1 MRTDMDCRRAEELLS
16 DHLEGTLSDLLA
28 QDLQAHLRGCA
39 SCAELREALGEVIE
53 ALRAFPALE
62 PARDLAE
69 RAAARA
75 LRGGR
80 LVSARP
86 QALSTHRQPAHGR
99 FFVPSWLQ
107 AAAAGFGLVITGTLL
122 LAAGPEGPSRTATR
136 LVDRTVTTGSY
147 LLERSDRLV
156 EDVRILGVVITTA
169 FEGRLDRVND
179 RMDDYRKRLQRR
191 RSTDEDS
198 KKRES
203 GGRTPS
209 LLSAEG
215 FRTGPRCTA

>member
-1 MRTDMDCRRAEELLS
+1 MRTGMDCRRAEELLS
-16 DHLEGTLSDLLA
+16 DHLEGTLSGPLA
-28 QDLQAHLRGCA
+28 RDFEAHIRECA
-39 SCAELREALGEVIE
+39 SCAEMRDAMGEVVE

-69 RAAARA
+69 RAAARG
-75 LRGGR
+75 LRGRHPVGAPR
-80 LVSARP
+80 PALPARP
-86 QALSTHRQPAHGR
+86 PRGHGR

-107 AAAAGFGLVITGTLL
+107 AAAAGFVLVITGTLL
-122 LAAGPEGPSRTATR
+122 LVAGPDGPSRTATR

-156 EDVRILGVVITTA
+156 EDVRILGVVIATA

-203 GGRTPS
+203 GGRMPS

-215 FRTGPRCTA
+215 FRTASPGET

>member
-1 MRTDMDCRRAEELLS
+1 MDCLRAEELLS
-16 DHLEGTLSDLLA
+16 DHLEGTLSALLV
-28 QDLQAHLRGCA
+28 QDFEAHLRECA
-39 SCAELREALGEVIE
+39 SCAELREALGQVIG
-53 ALRAFPALE
+53 ALRAFPTLE

-69 RAAARA
+69 RAAERA
-75 LRGGR
+75 LLDRR
-80 LVSARP
+80 SERARP
-86 QALSTHRQPAHGR
+86 QALPNRPPVHGR

-122 LAAGPEGPSRTATR
+122 LVAGPDGPSRTATR

-203 GGRTPS
+203 GGRMAP

-215 FRTGPRCTA
+215 FRTAPHRDT

>member
-1 MRTDMDCRRAEELLS
+1 MEMDCRRAEELLS
-16 DHLEGTLSDLLA
+16 DHLEGTLNDLLGKE
-28 QDLQAHLRGCA
+28 LEAHLRECA
-39 SCAELREALGEVIE
+39 SCGELREALGEVIE
-53 ALRAFPALE
+53 ALRAFPTLE

-75 LRGGR
+75 LRAGR
-80 LVSARP
+80 PVSPRRPAPLVRAR
-86 QALSTHRQPAHGR
+86 PAHGR

-107 AAAAGFGLVITGTLL
+107 AAAAGFVLVITGTLL
-122 LAAGPEGPSRTATR
+122 LVAGPDGPSRTATR

-191 RSTDEDS
+191 RSTDEDP

-203 GGRTPS
+203 GGRMPS
-209 LLSAEG
+209 VLSAEG
-215 FRTGPRCTA
+215 FRTAPRRET

>member
-1 MRTDMDCRRAEELLS
+1 MDCHRAEELLS
-16 DHLEGTLSDLLA
+16 EHLEGTLSDLPARDLA
-28 QDLQAHLRGCA
+28 AHLRECA

-69 RAAARA
+69 RAAERA
-75 LRGGR
+75 LRDRR

-86 QALSTHRQPAHGR
+86 RALPTRPQPIHGR
-99 FFVPSWLQ
+99 FYVPSWLQ
-107 AAAAGFGLVITGTLL
+107 AAAAGLVLVITGTLL
-122 LAAGPEGPSRTATR
+122 LVAGPDGPSRTATR
-136 LVDRTVTTGSY
+136 LVDRTVTTGTY

-203 GGRTPS
+203 DGRMPS

-215 FRTGPRCTA
+215 FRTASRCDT

>member
-1 MRTDMDCRRAEELLS
+1 MSTGMDCRRAEELLS

-28 QDLQAHLRGCA
+28 GDFEAHLRECA
-39 SCAELREALGEVIE
+39 SCAELRDAMGEVIE

-75 LRGGR
+75 LRGQPP
-80 LVSARP
+80 VARR
-86 QALSTHRQPAHGR
+86 QALPTRLPAHGR

-107 AAAAGFGLVITGTLL
+107 AAAAGFALVITGTLL
-122 LAAGPEGPSRTATR
+122 LVAGPDGPSRTATR

-191 RSTDEDS
+191 RSTEEDS

-203 GGRTPS
+203 GGRMPS
-209 LLSAEG
+209 LLSADG
-215 FRTGPRCTA
+215 FRTASRGDT